1 MPQLTNR
8 DIRRIAVALS
18 AVAGLIAVGAYTVH
32 RLEGWG
38 WVDSFY
44 FTTMTVSTVGHG
56 ELYPSTDATKILQ
69 SLLAL
74 AGVMVVVYSMSVVG
88 SIFFRRAE
96 GSHAAGKFARRIE
109 KGRKGWF

>member
-18 AVAGLIAVGAYTVH
+18 AVLGLILIGSYSVH

-44 FTTMTVSTVGHG
+44 FTVMTVSTVGFG
-56 ELYPSTDATKILQ
+56 ELFPTSDATKILQ
-69 SLLAL
+69 SFLAL

-88 SIFFRRAE
+88 SIFFRQAE
-96 GSHAAGKFARRIE
+96 GSRTAGRFARRIE
-109 KGRKGWF
+109 KGKKGWF